1 MKAPGQRDIDKGI
14 PIGSPVRGTKIGTT
28 ISTVATFAFAV
39 VRGGS
44 TMGRLS
50 HRPRRKQG

>member
-14 PIGSPVRGTKIGTT
+14 PIGSPVRGTEIGTT

-44 TMGRLS
+44 TMGRQS
-50 HRPRRKQG
+50 HRPLRKQE

>member
-14 PIGSPVRGTKIGTT
+14 PIGSPVRGTEIGTT

-44 TMGRLS
+44 TIGRQS
-50 HRPRRKQG
+50 HRPLRKQG